1 MTPNQKDAL
10 KELANIGTGHSAR
23 VLSQIIGKRVDMVVP
38 AVEQIPL
45 EEVSSF
51 FGDPEDPVC
60 AILTRCEKHL
70 QINLILMM
78 SEADSR
84 ALSELMLTQIPLP
97 SEIALV
103 EALRESALSE
113 SGNIILGA
121 FITAV
126 GDLMRIELPLSVPAV
141 AHDMLGA
148 IMDVIVSIFGVSGDT
163 AFLVNT
169 ALSFPEERNR
179 FFSARVLLVPDPDAF
194 ESFFALLGLE

>member
-1 MTPNQKDAL
+1 M
-10 KELANIGTGHSAR
+10 KELANIGTGHSAM

-51 FGDPEDPVC
+51 FGDPEEPVC
-60 AILTRCEKHL
+60 AVLSRCEKHL
-70 QINLILMM
+70 QINLILIM
-78 SEADSR
+78 SETDSL
-84 ALSELMLTQIPLP
+84 ALSELMLAQIPLP
-97 SEIALV
+97 SDIGLIETI
-103 EALRESALSE
+103 RESALSE
-113 SGNIILGA
+113 AGNIILGA

-126 GDLMRIELPLSVPAV
+126 GDLMRIDLPLSVPAV

-169 ALSFPEERNR
+169 TLTFPEERNR

-194 ESFFALLGLE
+194 ESFFELLGLE

>member
-1 MTPNQKDAL
+1 LNPNQKDAL

-51 FGDPEDPVC
+51 FGDPETPVC
-60 AILTRCEKHL
+60 AVFSRCDKNIS
-70 QINLILMM
+70 INLILIM

-84 ALSELMLTQIPLP
+84 SISELMLSQIPLP
-97 SEIALV
+97 SDLALV
-103 EALRESALSE
+103 ESLRESALAE
-113 SGNIILGA
+113 AGNIILGA

-126 GDLMRIELPLSVPAV
+126 GDLMRIDLPLSVPAV

-148 IMDVIVSIFGVSGDT
+148 IMDVIISIFGISGDT

-169 ALSFPEERNR
+169 RLTIPEENNR
-179 FFSARVLLVPDPDAF
+179 AFSARVLLVPDPDAF
-194 ESFFALLGLE
+194 ESFFRLLGLS